1 MKAFKCDRCHR
12 YFDKYKFTND
22 MSFRGGTVEV
32 SNGTPLDLCE
42 DCRLALV
49 RFMEDRPEEEIETC
63 IFGCKCVLEYDIFA
77 TVSNKVSR
85 IFYDLHSDENLTVLK
100 SPYYDSTFKS
110 IKFSI
115 KDKNFRLEDC
125 NGLMTLFQD
134 CTEFKP
140 MKFIVSRDR
149 NLLIDEIITN
159 FTNLITDIFKND
171 GYEII
176 KMDVMK

>member
-12 YFDKYKFTND
+12 YFDKYKLTND

-49 RFMEDRPEEEIETC
+49 KFMKDRPEEETETC
-63 IFGCKCVLEYDIFA
+63 ISECKRVLEYDIVA
-77 TVSNKVSR
+77 TVSNKLNR
-85 IFYDLHSDENLTVLK
+85 IFNDLHSDENLTVLE

-125 NGLMTLFQD
+125 NGFVTLLQD
-134 CTEFKP
+134 STEFKP
-140 MKFIVSRDR
+140 MKFIASRGR
-149 NLLIDEIITN
+149 NISADEIIDK
-159 FTNLITDIFKND
+159 FTDLITDIFKND

-176 KMDVMK
+176 KMDLMK